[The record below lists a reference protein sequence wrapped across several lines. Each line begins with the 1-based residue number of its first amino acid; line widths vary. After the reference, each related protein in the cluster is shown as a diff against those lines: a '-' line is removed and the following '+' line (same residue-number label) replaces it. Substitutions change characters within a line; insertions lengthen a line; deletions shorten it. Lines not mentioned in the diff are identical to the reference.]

1 MMCVPL
7 IRSRLV
13 CCRRGRRGRRADVA
27 LISIV
32 ITRLSHHPRL
42 HHRAFL
48 LLCEGL
54 TRLVTQALR
63 HCGGIH
69 TDSFTCVFAVDQ
81 SSESEALSTPFG
93 SSPER
98 TFPLDQRT
106 VLVPLLIHL
115 RRLKD

>member
-1 MMCVPL
+1 M
-7 IRSRLV
+7 
-13 CCRRGRRGRRADVA
+13 
-27 LISIV
+27 V

-48 LLCEGL
+48 LLREGL

-81 SSESEALSTPFG
+81 SSEALSTPFG

-98 TFPLDQRT
+98 TFPLFQRT
-106 VLVPLLIHL
+106 VLVPPLIHL